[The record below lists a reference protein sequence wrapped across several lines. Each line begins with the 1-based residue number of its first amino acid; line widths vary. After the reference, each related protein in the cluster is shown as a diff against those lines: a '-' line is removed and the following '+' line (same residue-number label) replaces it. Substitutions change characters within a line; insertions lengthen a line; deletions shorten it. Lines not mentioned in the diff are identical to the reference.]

1 MDAAFYST
9 AEEIRN
15 ALSQIGAACELHEA
29 ELQKLQTEYQRLGQ
43 QAGAAF
49 SAGRDEEYNAITQ
62 QQAAIKGEIVVREKE
77 LQTLREQSNA
87 LENLALKQ
95 EENAN
100 AQVSMRT
107 RIRELREEMMR
118 LVDQG
123 IDEQSEAYQRL
134 KNELGRLIDIQSDV
148 AQQGRTLASDEAQFQ
163 GIISG
168 LGGLQVG
175 SQQ

>member
-87 LENLALKQ
+87 PVSYTHLDVYKR
-95 EENAN
+95 
-100 AQVSMRT
+100 QVVNSIDLNQDYLPQTGTSNVNIFVPDKVVTIGGKMC
-107 RIRELREEMMR
+107 IR
-118 LVDQG
+118 D
-123 IDEQSEAYQRL
+123 S
-134 KNELGRLIDIQSDV
+134 
-148 AQQGRTLASDEAQFQ
+148 
-163 GIISG
+163 
-168 LGGLQVG
+168 
-175 SQQ
+175 